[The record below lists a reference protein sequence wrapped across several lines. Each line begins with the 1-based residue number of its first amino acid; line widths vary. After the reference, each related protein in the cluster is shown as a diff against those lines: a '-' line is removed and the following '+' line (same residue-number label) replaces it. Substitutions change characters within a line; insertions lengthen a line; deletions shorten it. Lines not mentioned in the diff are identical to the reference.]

1 MLFDN
6 GTAINAYDFSI
17 GKCLLDDAHGLCVKV
32 GLVVGGNQYGTIN
45 HQIVGISGRQSFT
58 LNFELSL
65 FESEQSSSGTLN
77 FFVNGAGQRQLQ

>member
-6 GTAINAYDFSI
+6 GTAIDAYDFSI

-45 HQIVGISGRQSFT
+45 HQIVGISGRQAVTYHFSF
-58 LNFELSL
+58 LIYH
-65 FESEQSSSGTLN
+65 
-77 FFVNGAGQRQLQ
+77 FFIDGAGQRQLQ